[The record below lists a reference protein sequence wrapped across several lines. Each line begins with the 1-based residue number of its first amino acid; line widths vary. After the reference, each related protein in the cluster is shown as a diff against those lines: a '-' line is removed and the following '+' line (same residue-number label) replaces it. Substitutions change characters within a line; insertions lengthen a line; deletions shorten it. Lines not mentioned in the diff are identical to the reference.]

1 MERGL
6 SGVESVQLYLE
17 KRIER
22 CSARIIAARK
32 AAAPRRGAAR
42 VRSRVEVDM
51 AMRRA
56 YRDALRAVSETST
69 GPAMSTAVVAA
80 AAVRLAAEELAR
92 VKSALALIYEVSQH
106 SNHDIA
112 DGADWSTVAGESQAA
127 LNVLREAERGR

>member
-1 MERGL
+1 
-6 SGVESVQLYLE
+6 
-17 KRIER
+17 
-22 CSARIIAARK
+22 
-32 AAAPRRGAAR
+32 
-42 VRSRVEVDM
+42 M

-69 GPAMSTAVVAA
+69 GPAMSTGVVAA
-80 AAVRLAAEELAR
+80 AAVRVAAEELVR